1 MKKIEVNSFRFI
13 SYSFDEKE
21 YELRLNYGF
30 DDKYEFIERIKFH
43 NVRKKLTDADI
54 SAINQIAFFMHI
66 ACGISYYKALIPN
79 KMTIET
85 GELSKSQAEFFYEFY
100 HKGLG
105 EFAWR
110 NNVNLKDV
118 INFSYSNNP
127 TYFVANK
134 IKLTD
139 KFAVPIGGGKD
150 STVSLELLKE
160 KRENIVAIAQG
171 RPRPIKETIEVSGVD
186 DIEFTRTICPNL
198 IALNKEEGILNGH
211 VPITGIYAFALA
223 LCAVLY
229 DYDKV
234 AMSNE
239 RSANVG
245 NLVREDGFEVNHQW
259 SKSLEFE
266 IMFNKFFKA
275 NLLENFEYFSLL
287 RPLSELDIAS
297 RFAKLDKY
305 FGVFTSCNKAFKIDK
320 EKRLDRWCGECD
332 KCRFVFL
339 ALSPFMKKEELVKA
353 VGKNPLDDKKQLEGF
368 EELLGLNSHKP
379 FECVGETEECVVA
392 FSLISEKDEWKNDF
406 IVKNLIQRI
415 NKKYSKDD
423 IKKWQ
428 KEATTKSEDHI
439 IPKQYESYL

>member
-1 MKKIEVNSFRFI
+1 MTKLKINNFKFI
-13 SYSFDEKE
+13 SYSFDKKE
-21 YELRLNYGF
+21 YELFLNYGF
-30 DDKYEFIERIKFH
+30 DDKYKFTEKIKFH
-43 NVRKKLTDADI
+43 NVKRALSEEDL
-54 SAINQIAFFMHI
+54 SVINQIAFFMHI
-66 ACGISYYKALIPN
+66 ACGISYYKAFVPN
-79 KMTIET
+79 KMIIET
-85 GELSKSQAEFFYEFY
+85 GELSKSQADFFYEFY

-110 NNVNLKDV
+110 NNVNLRDV
-118 INFSYSNNP
+118 INFEYSNNP
-127 TYFVANK
+127 SYNQASE

-160 KRENIVAIAQG
+160 KGEDIIAIAQG
-171 RPRPIKETIEVSGVD
+171 RPRPIKDTIAMSGIE

-198 IALNKEEGILNGH
+198 IALNKEGGVLNGH

-223 LCAVLY
+223 LCGVLY

-266 IMFNKFFKA
+266 TMFNKFFKA
-275 NLLENFEYFSLL
+275 NLLKNFEYFSIL

-297 RFAKLDKY
+297 RFAKLEKY
-305 FGVFTSCNKAFKIDK
+305 YDVFTSCNKAFRIDK
-320 EKRLDRWCGECD
+320 SKRLDRWCGQCD

-339 ALSPFMKKEELVKA
+339 ALSPFMEKSALVKA
-353 VGKNPLDDKKQLEGF
+353 VGKNPLDEKEQLLGF
-368 EELLGLNSHKP
+368 EELLGLNNHKP
-379 FECVGETEECVVA
+379 FECVGEIEECVVA
-392 FSLISEKDEWKNDF
+392 FTLIAEKSEWKNDYV
-406 IVKNLIQRI
+406 IKELASKI
-415 NKKYSKDD
+415 NDKYSKSE
-423 IKKWQ
+423 IEAWKK
-428 KEATTKSEDHI
+428 EIFTKSEDHI
-439 IPKQYESYL
+439 IPKQYESYV